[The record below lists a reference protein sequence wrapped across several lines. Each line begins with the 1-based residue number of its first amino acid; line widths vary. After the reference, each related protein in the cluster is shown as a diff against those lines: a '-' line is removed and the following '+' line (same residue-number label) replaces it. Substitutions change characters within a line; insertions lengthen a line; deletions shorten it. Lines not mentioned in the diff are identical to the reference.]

1 MVEPVD
7 AWWRRRQWS
16 RGTAVPYAVGEFR
29 SAWASYPVLVRQYH
43 PEWNHGVV
51 LTQVPPAAEV
61 LLTWECDVGHVFV
74 ATPAEQRSRPGRER
88 RRSVWCPECHLQAAP
103 QRWPVLPEDWPAAVP
118 PPQRAERVSG
128 RRTLPSAPGRGPV
141 PGVGRVPTG
150 AVASSRSGARA
161 AGRSGARS
169 TRASGARSSQP
180 VPRSICTKTPRVP
193 SGDSFTSVCAPAP
206 ASAVEADL
214 RQALRDRFAFTFD
227 HTAIRLDRP
236 FFDHVEAWPDI
247 VLPELRVA
255 IEYDSTGRH
264 GLEHVGPRQETD
276 RRKDR
281 AVRAV
286 GWEVVRIRI
295 GRLPALGPYD
305 LEVSGI
311 SGRTIERLVDTLRD
325 LRGALF
331 VDAYAR

>member
-1 MVEPVD
+1 M
-7 AWWRRRQWS
+7 
-16 RGTAVPYAVGEFR
+16 PYAVGEFR
-29 SAWASYPVLVRQYH
+29 ADWASYPVLIRQYH

-51 LTQVPPAAEV
+51 LTQVPPVAEV

-88 RRSVWCPECHLQAAP
+88 RRSVWCPECAVQAQP
-103 QRWPVLPEDWPAAVP
+103 QRWPVLPEDWPEGVP
-118 PPQRAERVSG
+118 VPQRVVRVAG
-128 RRTLPSAPGRGPV
+128 RQTLPAAPARGV
-141 PGVGRVPTG
+141 PAG
-150 AVASSRSGARA
+150 AVASSR
-161 AGRSGARS
+161 ARS
-169 TRASGARSSQP
+169 RRPDAGAPRRPTQP
-180 VPRSICTKTPRVP
+180 VPRTICAKTPRLP
-193 SGDSFTSVCAPAP
+193 SGESFTSVCAPAT
-206 ASAVEADL
+206 ASAVEAEL
-214 RQALRDRFAFTFD
+214 RAALSERFEFTFD
-227 HTAIRLDRP
+227 HSAIRLDRP

-247 VLPELRVA
+247 ILPELRVA

-281 AVRAV
+281 AVRGV
-286 GWEVVRIRI
+286 GWEVVRIRT

-311 SGRTIERLVDTLRD
+311 SGRTIERLTDTLREI
-325 LRGALF
+325 RGALF

>member
-1 MVEPVD
+1 VAEPVD

-16 RGTAVPYAVGEFR
+16 RGEPVPYAVGSFR
-29 SAWASYPVLVRQYH
+29 ADWAPYPVLVRQYH

-51 LTQVPPAAEV
+51 LTQIPPAAEV

-88 RRSVWCPECHLQAAP
+88 RRSVWCPECAVQAQP

-118 PPQRAERVSG
+118 APQRVVRATG
-128 RRTLPSAPGRGPV
+128 RQTLPAAPVRGV
-141 PGVGRVPTG
+141 PAG
-150 AVASSRSGARA
+150 AVASSRGRSRRQSGRPSGAGSSA
-161 AGRSGARS
+161 A
-169 TRASGARSSQP
+169 
-180 VPRSICTKTPRVP
+180 VPRRICAKTPRLP
-193 SGDSFTSVCAPAP
+193 SGESFTSVCAPAT
-206 ASAVEADL
+206 ASAVEAEL
-214 RQALRDRFAFTFD
+214 RAALAERFAFTFD
-227 HTAIRLDRP
+227 HSAIRLDRP
-236 FFDHVEAWPDI
+236 FFDHIEVWPDI
-247 VLPELRVA
+247 ILPELRVA

-281 AVRAV
+281 AVRGV
-286 GWEVVRIRI
+286 GWEVVRIRT
-295 GRLPALGPYD
+295 GRLQALGPHD
-305 LEVSGI
+305 LEVPGI

-325 LRGALF
+325 VRGALF

>member
-1 MVEPVD
+1 MAEPVD

-16 RGTAVPYAVGEFR
+16 RGAAVPYAVGAFR
-29 SAWASYPVLVRQYH
+29 AEWASYPVLVRQYH

-51 LTQVPPAAEV
+51 LSQVPPAAEV

-74 ATPAEQRSRPGRER
+74 ATPAEQRGRPGRER
-88 RRSVWCPECHLQAAP
+88 RRSVWCPECAVQAQP
-103 QRWPVLPEDWPAAVP
+103 QRWPVLPSDWPEQVP
-118 PPQRAERVSG
+118 VPQRVVRATG
-128 RRTLPSAPGRGPV
+128 RQTLPAAPARGV
-141 PGVGRVPTG
+141 PAG
-150 AVASSRSGARA
+150 AVASTRSRSRSRRPVTGAPRQ
-161 AGRSGARS
+161 AGQAPAR
-169 TRASGARSSQP
+169 T
-180 VPRSICTKTPRVP
+180 ICAKTPRLP
-193 SGDSFTSVCAPAP
+193 SGESFTSVCAPAT
-206 ASAVEADL
+206 ASAVEAEL
-214 RQALRDRFAFTFD
+214 RAALSDRFAFTFD

-236 FFDHVEAWPDI
+236 FFDHVEVWPDI

-281 AVRAV
+281 AVRGV
-286 GWEVVRIRI
+286 GWEVIRIRT
-295 GRLPALGPYD
+295 GRLQALGPHD

-311 SGRTIERLVDTLRD
+311 SRATIERLADTLRTI
-325 LRGALF
+325 RGALF